1 MKEFDCVVR
10 IIENK
15 SNKVISMEMVS
26 ICSCGE
32 AFDLEEGLK
41 DPDSDNIICPEC
53 YEEKDK
59 NGDISDLLEDLSV
72 SIGLIKRTQ
81 VDIED
86 TLEELKILGYDGD
99 LPKGLE
105 DVRKERKGV

>member
-32 AFDLEEGLK
+32 AF
-41 DPDSDNIICPEC
+41 
-53 YEEKDK
+53 
-59 NGDISDLLEDLSV
+59 
-72 SIGLIKRTQ
+72 
-81 VDIED
+81 
-86 TLEELKILGYDGD
+86 
-99 LPKGLE
+99 
-105 DVRKERKGV
+105 